1 MLQPVAS
8 TWPLTGSVGLIM
20 AAVMSMVSRTK
31 PVGVQV
37 TARRLT
43 VIKRHNRERRNAKRF
58 IGTPFWLFRKSSEY
72 LKAGSF
78 HLWKAGNT
86 LTESKAAI
94 VCTIAHLQK

>member
-8 TWPLTGSVGLIM
+8 TRPLTGSEGLIM
-20 AAVMSMVSRTK
+20 AAVMFMLSRKK
-31 PVGVQV
+31 PLCVQV
-37 TARRLT
+37 AARRLT
-43 VIKRHNRERRNAKRF
+43 VVNRHNRERRNAKRF

-78 HLWKAGNT
+78 HLWKADNT

-94 VCTIAHLQK
+94 VCSIAHLQK